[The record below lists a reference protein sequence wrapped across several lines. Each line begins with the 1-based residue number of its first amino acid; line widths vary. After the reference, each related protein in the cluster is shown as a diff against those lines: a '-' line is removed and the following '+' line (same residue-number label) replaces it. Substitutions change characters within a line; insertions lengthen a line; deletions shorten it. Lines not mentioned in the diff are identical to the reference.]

1 MCIRDSDCTKSY
13 ALEDI
18 EKLTKELGGLDLFI
32 ISAGRGTLNLKLD
45 FDLEDKINKLNVIA
59 FTNLVNWGMLF
70 FEKQGFGH
78 LANISSVASQ
88 RGGGLA
94 PAYHASKAYQASY
107 FEGMAQRAAHSK
119 SNIYIT
125 DIRPGFVRTPMLQGK
140 EMFWTSTKEKAAV
153 QIVNAIKRKKRIV
166 YITKRW
172 RFAAW
177 VFRRIPW
184 FIFKK
189 NKLNNSISIPNTSA
203 LLSQSSIL
211 PKLKPFLNILRI
223 FSLIFII
230 IALARPQIID
240 VSTKVKNNQGIDIV
254 MAIDV
259 SASMLAKD
267 LKPNRLEALKN
278 VASNFILDRTND
290 RIGLVEYAGES
301 YTKTPITSDKNI
313 IIKSLNEINYNT
325 IIEGGTAI
333 GMGLATSVN
342 RIKDSKAKSKVIILL
357 TDGVNNSGFIDP
369 NTAAELAI
377 EYGIKIYTIGIGTCL
392 LYTSPSP
399 RDATLSRMP
408 SSA

>member
-1 MCIRDSDCTKSY
+1 MIFK
-13 ALEDI
+13 I
-18 EKLTKELGGLDLFI
+18 EF
-32 ISAGRGTLNLKLD
+32 LNPEFLWIL
-45 FDLEDKINKLNVIA
+45 IVVPIA
-59 FTNLVNWGMLF
+59 
-70 FEKQGFGH
+70 
-78 LANISSVASQ
+78 
-88 RGGGLA
+88 
-94 PAYHASKAYQASY
+94 
-107 FEGMAQRAAHSK
+107 
-119 SNIYIT
+119 IT
-125 DIRPGFVRTPMLQGK
+125 
-140 EMFWTSTKEKAAV
+140 
-153 QIVNAIKRKKRIV
+153 
-166 YITKRW
+166 
-172 RFAAW
+172 
-177 VFRRIPW
+177 W
-184 FIFKK
+184 FILKK

-230 IALARPQIID
+230 IALARPQTID

-313 IIKSLNEINYNT
+313 IIKSLKEINYNT

-377 EYGIKIYTIGIGTCL
+377 EYGIKIYTIGIGTNGMALSPVGVDNNGKFSYAKIQVEIDEDL
-392 LYTSPSP
+392 LIEIAEITGGKYFRATDNKKLQEIYSEINKLEKSDIEEIKYYNHEEKYRLYILLAIIFLTTELILKYTLFRSFI
-399 RDATLSRMP
+399 
-408 SSA
+408 